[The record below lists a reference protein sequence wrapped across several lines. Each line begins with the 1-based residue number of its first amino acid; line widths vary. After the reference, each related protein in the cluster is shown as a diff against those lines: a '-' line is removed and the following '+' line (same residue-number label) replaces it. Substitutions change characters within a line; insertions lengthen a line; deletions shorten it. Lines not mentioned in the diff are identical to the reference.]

1 MRKLIKN
8 LFTLVFVLLPIQMM
22 ADEKK
27 VALVIGN
34 AEYAES
40 SNVRPLLCP
49 KNDAK
54 AMADKLKSLGFN
66 ISTGSP
72 ILNGTRDEMLDA
84 IETFA
89 DDAKYADVAVV
100 YYSGHAVSYKN
111 KSYMMPIGKE
121 FTNNTFS
128 ARCIEVELI
137 LDALES
143 IDHSEEKVKILFL
156 DACRNNPFTS
166 YGKDMAEDHNKG
178 LVRVNAPKGTMVCY
192 ATQPGQTAKDGN
204 TNYSP
209 FTKAILQE
217 IDKENVPINNFLA
230 VVQRRVLD
238 ETKTQKPSYVG
249 NIEHEFCFNK
259 TSVINKNIT
268 TSEDDVLFAQAFSI
282 EQYEQ
287 LAQRNF
293 VKAFA
298 PLAKLYLNMAGKIG
312 YEKANFYA
320 TKAINANVD
329 VDAAKAIVYQLEIRG
344 YYENRDNINPLKR

>member
-1 MRKLIKN
+1 MMCKVNGL
-8 LFTLVFVLLPIQMM
+8 LFTIVCILLPLQMF
-22 ADEKK
+22 AHEKK

-34 AEYAES
+34 AKYEGS

-49 KNDAK
+49 ENDAR
-54 AMADKLKSLGFN
+54 AMALKLESLGFI
-66 ISTGSP
+66 ISTGHP

-111 KSYMMPIGKE
+111 KSYMMPIGQE
-121 FTNNTFS
+121 FTNKTFS
-128 ARCIEVELI
+128 ARCVELEMI

-143 IDHSEEKVKILFL
+143 IDHSEDKVKILFL

-166 YGKDMAEDHNKG
+166 DGKDMAEDHNKG

-209 FTKAILQE
+209 FTNAILQE
-217 IDKENVPINNFLA
+217 IDKENVSINNFLA
-230 VVQRRVLD
+230 IVQKKVLD

-259 TSVINKNIT
+259 QSIQMTDDEISVENAVTLEELEILASKGYKKSYSKLAVKYYEMRMGLGYPMAHKYACLAI
-268 TSEDDVLFAQAFSI
+268 QAGVGVN
-282 EQYEQ
+282 E
-287 LAQRNF
+287 
-293 VKAFA
+293 
-298 PLAKLYLNMAGKIG
+298 
-312 YEKANFYA
+312 
-320 TKAINANVD
+320 
-329 VDAAKAIVYQLEIRG
+329 AKAVIKKLELG
-344 YYENRDNINPLKR
+344 GFYTNKEFTNPIK